1 MRPSRDAI
9 FVRVRE
15 LLEQLVQD
23 WDYARP
29 VGPDTLLF
37 SELGFESLDAVVLGT
52 TIQEEYQQSM
62 PFVELLADLGQH
74 RRDLSVGEL
83 VDFIDT
89 HLSREAT
96 EAR

>member
-9 FVRVRE
+9 FSRVRE
-15 LLEQLVQD
+15 LLEQLAQD
-23 WDYARP
+23 WDHARP
-29 VGPDTLLF
+29 VGADTLLF

-52 TIQEEYQQSM
+52 AIQEEYQQTM
-62 PFVELLADLGQH
+62 PFVELLADLGQQ

-89 HLSREAT
+89 HLSKEAT